1 MRQICSKIYR
11 RTNLSHYYFYPLKI
25 QRFGNR
31 KKTWQEKQISSR
43 NRLNFGIDKKKAF
56 PIFTQTLNFPIADG
70 SPRKSDDS
78 VFEQKRYSK
87 DDKMI
92 ISFSQCSQWPSQP
105 KREQKEIIS
114 AVKLIRFVMGA
125 KTEVLHWNFSNISRV
140 LDRSILTLS
149 FWTKPYRII
158 LRTQVIYNIREALNS
173 LSDTKKVPGYH
184 RVFKHSVFLHYN
196 FIVDNHDR
204 RIVCL

>member
-125 KTEVLHWNFSNISRV
+125 KTEVLLWKFSNISRA

-158 LRTQVIYNIREALNS
+158 LRTQSILQYTRSIKQFKWYEKSPGVSSSFQTFRLSS
-173 LSDTKKVPGYH
+173 L
-184 RVFKHSVFLHYN
+184 
-196 FIVDNHDR
+196 
-204 RIVCL
+204 